1 MITQR
6 RKKLPKS
13 KLIDL
18 IDDDSNKAVVEEK
31 KPIKKA
37 TKAKSGA
44 KSSTKSGAKSST
56 KSSDKSSAKS
66 KTSSSA
72 KTNVKA
78 STKVTTKSS
87 TKLSS
92 KSSTKSGAKLSSK
105 SSTKSGTKLS
115 SKSSTKSAAK
125 SVTKKKTATSK
136 KKAPGSS
143 KSVVKKEKNKATARS
158 RKRNTN
164 SKKSLP
170 ISSNLM
176 ANINEYYDLPYTY
189 NKTTVKVLYQN
200 PNTLFVY
207 WDVSNKDIDD
217 FKKLYGENFLKI
229 TRPVLVVH
237 NITNN
242 YSFEIN
248 INDFANNWYIHVN
261 DPKCKYEVKLGRR
274 PSYADS
280 IINNSNKTYSNY
292 VEIKGSNTIE
302 MPNDHVLFY
311 KENQVL
317 KFKNI
322 KDNSIKERIYHFGNN
337 ISKKV
342 KALYNE
348 AFELNEVN
356 NSFDLRNPSSGNPSS
371 TML

>member
-1 MITQR
+1 M
-6 RKKLPKS
+6 
-13 KLIDL
+13 
-18 IDDDSNKAVVEEK
+18 
-31 KPIKKA
+31 
-37 TKAKSGA
+37 
-44 KSSTKSGAKSST
+44 
-56 KSSDKSSAKS
+56 
-66 KTSSSA
+66 
-72 KTNVKA
+72 
-78 STKVTTKSS
+78 
-87 TKLSS
+87 
-92 KSSTKSGAKLSSK
+92 
-105 SSTKSGTKLS
+105 
-115 SKSSTKSAAK
+115 
-125 SVTKKKTATSK
+125 
-136 KKAPGSS
+136 
-143 KSVVKKEKNKATARS
+143 
-158 RKRNTN
+158 
-164 SKKSLP
+164 
-170 ISSNLM
+170 
-176 ANINEYYDLPYTY
+176 
-189 NKTTVKVLYQN
+189 YQN

-261 DPKCKYEVKLGRR
+261 EPKCKYEVKLGRR

>member
-92 KSSTKSGAKLSSK
+92 KSSTKS
-105 SSTKSGTKLS
+105 
-115 SKSSTKSAAK
+115 AAK

-170 ISSNLM
+170 ISSNIM